1 MESKEIMI
9 LDKMPTFKS
18 KALNTATK
26 TIFDAVN
33 AYNMTAAE
41 TRKTVSITLAR
52 IEKGKAYKDDG
63 FKSLAE
69 YAETIGLDKS
79 LAHKMENAGRMLDS
93 ENPTVKDFSAKADY
107 SKLAILSSAD
117 EKEVAAAIESGELTP
132 DTTQAQVKS
141 WKATKAA
148 QSEKPKVLPNF
159 EVHITFGN
167 GNTLDFDSIAIEAIK
182 ELDGFVKIGVYKPD
196 NGENVTVLYN
206 PSTGAMA
213 RYTAVKVKTV
223 KAPKK
228 PAALNLKGFT
238 DEMLK
243 AAMEEYARR
252 QAEQAEQGE

>member
-9 LDKMPTFKS
+9 LDTMPTFKS

-26 TIFDAVN
+26 AIFDAVN

-41 TRKTVSITLAR
+41 TRKTVSVTLAR
-52 IEKGKAYKDDG
+52 VEKTKAYKDDG

-93 ENPTVKDFSAKADY
+93 DNPVVKDFAAKADY

-117 EKEVAAAIESGELTP
+117 EKQVAEAIEKGDLKPT
-132 DTTQAQVKS
+132 DTQADVRE
-141 WKATKAA
+141 WKATTAA
-148 QSEKPKVLPNF
+148 RSSKEKVLTNY

-167 GNTLDFDSIAIEAIK
+167 GRMLDFDSIAIETIK
-182 ELDGFVKIGVYKPD
+182 ELDGFIKIGVYKPD
-196 NGENVTVLYN
+196 DGDNVTILYN
-206 PSTGAMA
+206 PATGEMA
-213 RYTAVKVKTV
+213 RYTAIKV
-223 KAPKK
+223 KAPKAGK
-228 PAALNLKGFT
+228 KSPAMSVKGFT

-252 QAEQAEQGE
+252 QREQEGK